1 MKKQARIV
9 SICLMLLLSLSVY
22 TSFAFADAYPERSI
36 KLIVPFSAGGGS
48 DRMSR
53 IIAPYLA
60 KELGGVDVVV
70 ENREGAGSQVGLTYL
85 LNSPADGYM
94 FSQANQPHTSFT
106 ITTQDA
112 PYDIDDF
119 AWLNLQHIDPVAVN
133 VMNEKPWQDFKEVV
147 DYIRENP
154 GEIAIGCTQA
164 SGPHVT
170 LLYLQENYDLDFI
183 IVPYPGG
190 GDGRTALIGGHVDVY
205 FGNAFANVPIKDS
218 SRCVG
223 IGWDERSEIWPD
235 APTFQELFNDEEL
248 TNFVKP
254 MASFRGFVFPK
265 KFKEDYP
272 NRWELFVEAYEE
284 AYHTEGHMEDSDR
297 IGQTPIMH
305 WVGPEEAERLAKATH
320 PIVEKYA
327 HYFE

>member
-1 MKKQARIV
+1 MKKQTKIM
-9 SICLMLLLSLSVY
+9 SICLLVLFSIAICA
-22 TSFAFADAYPERSI
+22 SFAFAADYPDRVI

-53 IIAPYLA
+53 VLAPYLGE
-60 KELGGVDVVV
+60 ELGVDIAV
-70 ENREGAGSQVGLTYL
+70 ENREGAGSQVGLTFL
-85 LNSPADGYM
+85 MNSKADGYTV
-94 FSQANQPHTSFT
+94 SQANQPHTSFT

-112 PYDIDDF
+112 PYNIDDF
-119 AWLNLQHIDPVAVN
+119 AWVNLEHIDPVAVN
-133 VMNEKPWQDFKEVV
+133 VLNEKPWKDLKELF
-147 DYIRENP
+147 DYIKENP

-170 LLYLQENYDLDFI
+170 LLYLQEKYGLDFI

-190 GDGRTALIGGHVDVY
+190 GAGRTALVGGHIDVY
-205 FGNAFANVPIKDS
+205 AANAFANVSLKDQ
-218 SRCVG
+218 SRCLG
-223 IGWDERSEIWPD
+223 IGWDTRSEIWPD
-235 APTFQELFNDEEL
+235 APTFQELFNDDEL

-272 NRWELFVEAYEE
+272 DRWETFVKAYEK
-284 AYHTEGHMEDSDR
+284 AYHSEGHMADSDK

-305 WVGPEEAERLAKATH
+305 WIGPEESERMAKGTH
-320 PIVEKYA
+320 LIVEKYS
-327 HYFE
+327 HYFK

>member
-1 MKKQARIV
+1 MMKRQIKIS
-9 SICLMLLLSLSVY
+9 SIFLTVLLSFLVC
-22 TSFAFADAYPERSI
+22 TSLTFADAYPERSI

-53 IIAPYLA
+53 TIAPYLSE
-60 KELGGVDVVV
+60 ELGVDVVV

-85 LNSPADGYM
+85 LNSPADGYTL
-94 FSQANQPHTSFT
+94 SQANQPHTSFT

-133 VMNEKPWQDFKEVV
+133 VMNDKPWQDFKEVV

-218 SRCVG
+218 SRCLG

-235 APTFQELFNDEEL
+235 APTFQELFNDQEL
-248 TNFVKP
+248 TDFVKP

-272 NRWELFVEAYEE
+272 DRWKLFVEAYEA
-284 AYHTEGHMEDSDR
+284 AYHTEGHMEDSDK

-305 WVGPEEAERLAKATH
+305 WVGPEEAEKLAKATH
-320 PIVEKYA
+320 PIVEEYA
-327 HYFE
+327 HYFD